1 MFGMMQANDIRA
13 TTTEELTK
21 AFGWENNEQMQ
32 QHDVH
37 ELNRILFDALEQSLA
52 GTEYDSVIQEL
63 FFGTQNSVITCDE
76 CKQSRV
82 RPDRFL
88 DLGLQVKG
96 YKGVQESLDA
106 LFEKESFTESNQLTC
121 DSDVC

>member
-1 MFGMMQANDIRA
+1 MLAGLTPKRFEILKTIQTLFANMQASDIRA
-13 TTTEELTK
+13 TSTEELTK

-52 GTEYDSVIQEL
+52 GTQFDSVIQEL
-63 FFGTQNSVITCDE
+63 FFGQLNNVITCQE
-76 CKQSRV
+76 CKESRS

-88 DLGLQVKG
+88 DLGL
-96 YKGVQESLDA
+96 
-106 LFEKESFTESNQLTC
+106 
-121 DSDVC
+121 